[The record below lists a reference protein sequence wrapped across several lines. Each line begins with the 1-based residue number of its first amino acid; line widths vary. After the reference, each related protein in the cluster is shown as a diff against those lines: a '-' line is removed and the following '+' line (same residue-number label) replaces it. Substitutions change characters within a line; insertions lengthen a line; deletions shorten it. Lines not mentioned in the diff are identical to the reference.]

1 MTIFLHNFNI
11 YTDIVNLFK
20 PKYENK
26 DYCKM
31 LKEALTKCKAN
42 NPHYYNKCDELEKFI
57 NSISCNSDNLDI
69 IKPPVKNYH
78 NFNWQYIK

>member
-1 MTIFLHNFNI
+1 MTILTYDSSI
-11 YTDIVNLFK
+11 YSQIVNLFK

-69 IKPPVKNYH
+69 IKPPSNNYY
-78 NFNWQYIK
+78 NFAWEYIK